1 LVHTADIVNWYGSIT
16 PKLHRK
22 ILRWRMTQEFQQQRT
37 SRPQAM
43 IRKYEP
49 GDELTI
55 GQIYHDAVHQLTR
68 DDYTEEQRNAWAT
81 PIEGD
86 DAWAEKWRR
95 RCERKQP
102 WVAVVDGEV
111 TGFIEFDSDGH
122 IDCTYVSPDHA
133 GKGHMSAIMERI
145 FQEARQSNLI
155 RLYAEVSITARPFFE
170 RHGFRL
176 VRNNPH
182 KVRGVPILNYIM
194 ECWLHPNAE

>member
-1 LVHTADIVNWYGSIT
+1 
-16 PKLHRK
+16 
-22 ILRWRMTQEFQQQRT
+22 MTQEFQQQRT